1 MPDMEL
7 FKFIDTKDILTNN
20 NFSCIGG
27 DGTGSYAFW
36 KYAEA
41 YYDAAEILYQNI
53 EGAENNHWVKDS
65 LIYPMCFMYRHFMEL
80 ILKSLYIKYA
90 KPSQASLSQYLKD
103 TSHYLDG
110 SWSILRPI
118 LKPLRDRAGSSI
130 SLGDIG
136 DFVQQ
141 MQNFDSGSM
150 SMRYPVD
157 NSSQSLLQYGRL
169 DYENLHSVMNVFY
182 NSIMQLDYDLDN
194 QMVGTFPDSD
204 ISAFKDFYLANKEVV
219 KKLYEIASNEAQKES
234 SEVKSYD
241 FSSPEFLKVAIRP
254 RPELDYFQTC
264 TYEQKMLIEELYY
277 SGRDVLENILKLPRS
292 PYEAAIDIVKMSLY
306 HMRCDGLKLGEV
318 NPTAY
323 FNIVSKGASGISR
336 CLGKSI
342 EALEWIDKT
351 PMGRQNQN

>member
-1 MPDMEL
+1 
-7 FKFIDTKDILTNN
+7 
-20 NFSCIGG
+20 
-27 DGTGSYAFW
+27 
-36 KYAEA
+36 
-41 YYDAAEILYQNI
+41 
-53 EGAENNHWVKDS
+53 
-65 LIYPMCFMYRHFMEL
+65 
-80 ILKSLYIKYA
+80 
-90 KPSQASLSQYLKD
+90 
-103 TSHYLDG
+103 
-110 SWSILRPI
+110 
-118 LKPLRDRAGSSI
+118 
-130 SLGDIG
+130 
-136 DFVQQ
+136 
-141 MQNFDSGSM
+141 
-150 SMRYPVD
+150 
-157 NSSQSLLQYGRL
+157 
-169 DYENLHSVMNVFY
+169 MNVFY

-219 KKLYEIASNEAQKES
+219 KKLYEIASTEAQKES

-264 TYEQKMLIEELYY
+264 TFEQKMLIEELYY

-342 EALEWIDKT
+342 ETLEWLDKT
-351 PMGRQNQN
+351 PKGRQNQN